1 MDELKK
7 KDVKLG
13 LVGGLASGL
22 LLFLALYAIS
32 GNIYTMAFIP
42 VAVVMGAAQAYVSPR
57 RRR

>member
-13 LVGGLASGL
+13 LLGGLASGL

-32 GNIYTMAFIP
+32 GNIYTAAFIP
-42 VAVVMGAAQAYVSPR
+42 VAVAMGGAQAYMSPR
-57 RRR
+57 RR